1 MSCSSDDGLA
11 PAPKNPVRRAQRFLE
26 IVDRIA
32 AANATRIAE
41 MTERYFRR
49 MVLREAEQQLAFEEY
64 LETPQPVKPARH

>member
-1 MSCSSDDGLA
+1 MSRSSDDGLA
-11 PAPKNPVRRAQRFLE
+11 PAPPNALRRAQRFLE

-32 AANATRIAE
+32 TANAARMTE

-64 LETPQPVKPARH
+64 LETPQPVRPAR

>member
-1 MSCSSDDGLA
+1 MICSSDDGLA
-11 PAPKNPVRRAQRFLE
+11 PAPRNPVSRAQRFLE

-32 AANATRIAE
+32 AANATRMAA

-64 LETPQPVKPARH
+64 LETPHPEKPAR